1 MKHSTRRQSG
11 HNDTKIEII
20 VQKEHLTSVDCTCT
34 CNESHRPLMMNDAAF
49 QEIQSRH
56 LGVVCD

>member
-1 MKHSTRRQSG
+1 MHIEKH
-11 HNDTKIEII
+11 K
-20 VQKEHLTSVDCTCT
+20 
-34 CNESHRPLMMNDAAF
+34 PLMMNDAAV